1 MRIIGEHSITSGNMT
16 SDIQFLNS
24 CKVVINTQQEY
35 EMLKQAVETFNQ
47 GAFGLG
53 ACNTQQVLMNG
64 MHRMGGGLGYQAE
77 YLKQLK
83 KEG

>member
-16 SDIQFLNS
+16 SDIQFLSS

-47 GAFGLG
+47 EVFGLET
-53 ACNTQQVLMNG
+53 CNTQQALMNS
-64 MHRMGGGLGYQAE
+64 MHKMGGGLSYHAE

-83 KEG
+83 KED